1 MRGSG
6 FGLGGSQRKLLEGFT
21 IGDAREPNPSKP
33 NSPNTIDINEITRNQ
48 GKQTQPTYPP
58 CYQRIAINL
67 AAPCDQFGGK
77 PFRPMTRSGLRDGGA
92 VGSGALWRRGKRW
105 VESPGRSGQ
114 GERREGAG
122 SDRCLQFVFSREN

>member
-67 AAPCDQFGGK
+67 AAP
-77 PFRPMTRSGLRDGGA
+77 
-92 VGSGALWRRGKRW
+92 
-105 VESPGRSGQ
+105 
-114 GERREGAG
+114 
-122 SDRCLQFVFSREN
+122 